1 MRLLFDWCNWC
12 FMYPEF
18 HQYHSNATMFEKREI
33 REEARIYRVQSS
45 KVATNL
51 QSRSLLTIG
60 ILLRGGHPLCLALR
74 FQKGFHEIP
83 LLHKSLH
90 LPFESFNFPSQAF
103 DFPCCT
109 VFVFSKPVL
118 S

>member
-1 MRLLFDWCNWC
+1 MC
-12 FMYPEF
+12 PEF
-18 HQYHSNATMFEKREI
+18 HQYDSNATMFEKREI
-33 REEARIYRVQSS
+33 REVERIYRVQSS
-45 KVATNL
+45 EVATNL

-60 ILLRGGHPLCLALR
+60 ILLRGGHPLCLALL
-74 FQKGFHEIP
+74 FQKWFHKIP

-90 LPFESFNFPSQAF
+90 LPFESFDFPFQAF
-103 DFPCCT
+103 DLPCCT

>member
-1 MRLLFDWCNWC
+1 
-12 FMYPEF
+12 
-18 HQYHSNATMFEKREI
+18 MFEIREI
-33 REEARIYRVQSS
+33 REVERIYRVQSS
-45 KVATNL
+45 EVATNL
-51 QSRSLLTIG
+51 QSRSLAFDDWDSSEEWT
-60 ILLRGGHPLCLALR
+60 PLCLALR
-74 FQKGFHEIP
+74 FQKWFHEIP